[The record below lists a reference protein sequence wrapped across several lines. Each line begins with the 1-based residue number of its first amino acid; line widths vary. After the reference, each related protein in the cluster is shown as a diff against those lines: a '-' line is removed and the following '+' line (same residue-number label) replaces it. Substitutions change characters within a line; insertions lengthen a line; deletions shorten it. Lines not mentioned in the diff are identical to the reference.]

1 MEIIFIFIT
10 ILFIFAL
17 GYFYG
22 AMMFIN
28 EHWKA
33 QDERIQLGFERID
46 RQLKENNKYF
56 EQPEPTTSIN

>member
-1 MEIIFIFIT
+1 
-10 ILFIFAL
+10 
-17 GYFYG
+17 
-22 AMMFIN
+22 MMFIN

-56 EQPEPTTSIN
+56 EQPEPTTSIK